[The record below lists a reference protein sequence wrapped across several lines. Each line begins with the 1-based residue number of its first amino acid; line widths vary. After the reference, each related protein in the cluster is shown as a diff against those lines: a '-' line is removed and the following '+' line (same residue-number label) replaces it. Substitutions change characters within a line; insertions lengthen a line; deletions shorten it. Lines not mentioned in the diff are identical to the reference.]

1 MANESG
7 PRNGG
12 SSTGGLISWCF
23 YDWANSA
30 FSAVIV
36 TFVFATYFSK
46 GIAETEAIG
55 TSQWGYAMSLSALCL
70 ALLAPVMGA
79 IADNAG
85 QRKPWIWVFTIVCA
99 IGTSLLWYG
108 RPEPSS
114 VLFVLLAVG
123 VANLAFE
130 GGMVF
135 YNAMLADLAPRD
147 KLGRWSGWGW
157 GFGYVGGVACL
168 LVALLAFVQTE
179 TPLFGL
185 DKDAAEHVRAV
196 GPLVGVWLLLF
207 SLPLLLITPDTPAT
221 GMKAGAAV
229 RKGIGDLIATLK
241 KVREYRDIAWFLL
254 ARMIYID
261 GLNTLFAFGGI
272 YAAGTF
278 KMELAE
284 VIQFGI
290 AMNVTAGLGA
300 IALAWVDDWIGPKR
314 TIQIS
319 LLALTTLGTIL
330 LIVESATH
338 FWIFGLILGAFVGPT
353 QAASRSYM
361 AHIAPAELRTEMFG
375 LYAFS
380 GKATAFLGPFLV
392 GTLTILSDSQ
402 RIGMTPIIVL
412 MGLGMLLM
420 LKVPDARR

>member
-1 MANESG
+1 MAA
-7 PRNGG
+7 G
-12 SSTGGLISWCF
+12 SASPQGRSNRAGLVAWCF

-30 FSAVIV
+30 FAAVIV

-46 GIAETEAIG
+46 GVAATEEAG
-55 TSQWGYAMSLSALCL
+55 TTQWGYAMSLSALVL
-70 ALLAPVMGA
+70 ALMAPFMGA
-79 IADNAG
+79 IADNSG
-85 QRKPWIWVFTIVCA
+85 RRKPWIWVFTLVCA
-99 IGTSLLWYG
+99 AGTAALWFA
-108 RPEPSS
+108 RPDPSS
-114 VLFVLLAVG
+114 ALLALVAVG
-123 VANLAFE
+123 IANLAFE
-130 GGMVF
+130 GGVVF

-147 KLGRWSGWGW
+147 SMGRWSGWGW

-168 LVALLAFVQTE
+168 LLALFGFVQTD

-185 DKDAAEHVRAV
+185 DKAAAEHVRAT
-196 GPLVGVWLLLF
+196 GPLVAVWLLVF
-207 SLPLLLITPDTPAT
+207 ALPMLLVTPDRPAT
-221 GMKAGAAV
+221 GMPAGAAV
-229 RKGIGDLIATLK
+229 RKGMTDLVATLK

-290 AMNVTAGLGA
+290 AMNVTAGAGA

-314 TIQIS
+314 TILIS
-319 LLALTTLGTIL
+319 LLGLVGLGTVL
-330 LIVESATH
+330 LIIESPTH

-392 GTLTILSDSQ
+392 GTLTLVSGSQ
-402 RIGMTPIIVL
+402 RIGMSPIIVL
-412 MGLGMLLM
+412 MAVGMVLM
-420 LKVPDARR
+420 LRVPDVRR